1 MIGNLMPVTP
11 LEIVI
16 FEVEDD
22 RYGIPVDR
30 VVEVNRELVVTKVP
44 GAGPAVR
51 GAANLRGQIVTVLDI
66 RRILGFPEFP
76 EDMIG
81 TVLIAYSRNE
91 LVGILV
97 DSIVDVLQFDR
108 QNIEPPPANLPME
121 KADRL
126 VGVIKDSEGLISLID
141 LDIALD

>member
-1 MIGNLMPVTP
+1 MTNQSH
-11 LEIVI
+11 EIVI

-30 VVEVNRELVVTKVP
+30 VVEVNRELVITKIP

-51 GAANLRGQIVTVLDI
+51 GAANLRGQIVTVLDS
-66 RRILGFPEFP
+66 RRILGFPDYP
-76 EDMIG
+76 EDLTP

-91 LVGILV
+91 LVGLLV

-108 QNIEPPPANLPME
+108 QNIEPPPANLPTE
-121 KADRL
+121 TAERL
-126 VGVIKDSEGLISLID
+126 VGVMKDSEGLIGLVD
-141 LDIALD
+141 LDNALD

>member
-1 MIGNLMPVTP
+1 MSNGRP
-11 LEIVI
+11 EIVI

-30 VVEVNRELVVTKVP
+30 VVEVNRELVITNIP
-44 GAGPAVR
+44 GAGQAVR
-51 GAANLRGQIVTVLDI
+51 GASNLRGQIVTVVDI
-66 RRILGFPEFP
+66 RNILGFPEHP
-76 EDMIG
+76 EDLIP

-97 DSIVDVLQFDR
+97 DSIVDVLQYDR
-108 QNIEPPPANLPME
+108 HDIEPPPDNLPTE
-121 KADRL
+121 KAECL
-126 VGVIKDSEGLISLID
+126 TGVIKDTEGLISLID